1 MKALL
6 IQNKLQQAIKDPNTL
21 SIQVIDVQKTEI
33 HQNAYSI
40 TILYLA
46 NNVLQHIDGEE
57 TIYGVQNKLGERFL
71 TNSLASSIFL
81 KEKVFGLRMHRNKN
95 LQQNLDEFKKVS
107 ITLASMD
114 DEKIEDKSQAIILLS
129 LLHESYRKVKVAI
142 KFQRKT
148 ITLDE
153 SCCPLDHGKWI

>member
-71 TNSLASSIFL
+71 TNSLAISIFS
-81 KEKVFGLRMHRNKN
+81 K
-95 LQQNLDEFKKVS
+95 
-107 ITLASMD
+107 
-114 DEKIEDKSQAIILLS
+114 
-129 LLHESYRKVKVAI
+129 RKGFWSSNAQK
-142 KFQRKT
+142 
-148 ITLDE
+148 
-153 SCCPLDHGKWI
+153 